1 MIENFNLKIKNYLER
16 LRGMSD
22 KNKKIILWTIV
33 AVLAII
39 MGLFWIRGTMDSLS
53 KLGNQVG
60 EIKFPDI
67 ETQQTEALDNL
78 VNANQAA
85 DWQTYKNEEYGFEI
99 KYPSDLIIGK
109 NNQEESVDDYIEI
122 KSNTDSITFDCS
134 ILKWKNENDYTAQQL
149 AEDTGDTPRANEV
162 ITKKVIDSVEGVKVV
177 SDSFSIKI
185 NDSKVINSSDIY
197 IIKDGNVYSFYC
209 INKITENNKVQ
220 NYNSDIFDQMLST
233 FKFIN

>member
-1 MIENFNLKIKNYLER
+1 MDFRAYIEK
-16 LRGMSD
+16 LRGTSD
-22 KNKKIILWTIV
+22 KNKKIVLWTIV
-33 AVLAII
+33 AVLGLV
-39 MGLFWIRGTMDSLS
+39 MGFFWIRGTMDSLS

-60 EIKFPDI
+60 EIKFPEI
-67 ETQQTEALDNL
+67 EMQQTDALDNL
-78 VNANQAA
+78 ISGQISTETA
-85 DWQTYKNEEYGFEI
+85 DWKTYKDEEYGFEI

-134 ILKWKNENDYTAQQL
+134 ILKWKNENDYTAQKL
-149 AEDTGDTPRANEV
+149 EEDTGDTPRANEV
-162 ITKKVIDSVEGVKVV
+162 ITEKVIDSVEGVKVV